1 MDGELRSEMWT
12 GSLSMIRRDG
22 LIEDMAKRHLKILQ
36 AQIDGLWDNLIAK
49 EESLKEYPLAQRR
62 AWKPPP
68 RGKLK
73 WNGTAL
79 EQKRSN

>member
-1 MDGELRSEMWT
+1 MSAT
-12 GSLSMIRRDG
+12 GRDG

-49 EESLKEYPLAQRR
+49 RGEFFAKRGEFLKKYPLAQWC

-68 RGKLK
+68 RRPKP
-73 WNGTAL
+73 
-79 EQKRSN
+79 SN